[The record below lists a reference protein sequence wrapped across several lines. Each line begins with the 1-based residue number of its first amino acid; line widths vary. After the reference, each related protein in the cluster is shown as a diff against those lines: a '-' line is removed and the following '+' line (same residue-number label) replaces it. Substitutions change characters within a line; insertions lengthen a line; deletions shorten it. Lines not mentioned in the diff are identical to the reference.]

1 MQKLQLLSLQG
12 GNKLIDNNLPI
23 IPWVGLGGVKL
34 YSHLSQFYD
43 LVDKQDEKSSLLV
56 KFFVRY
62 EIKDSVDLWFNL
74 LNGKLFKITASKGYN
89 GLLFDRIHIGMHI
102 DEVLQIEPSFEY
114 DDFEEVYVSPKGVF
128 IETDPVEQT
137 VLWISVYVKEL
148 DNDDFERGNW

>member
-1 MQKLQLLSLQG
+1 M
-12 GNKLIDNNLPI
+12 IDINSPI

-34 YSHLSQFYD
+34 YSHISQFYD
-43 LVDKQDEKSSLLV
+43 LIDKMDGKSSLLV

-74 LNGKLFKITASKGYN
+74 MNGKLFKITASKGYK
-89 GLLFDRIHIGMHI
+89 GLLFDKIHVGMHI
-102 DEVLQIEPSFEY
+102 DEVLRIEPSFEY

-128 IETDPVEQT
+128 IETDPVELT

>member
-12 GNKLIDNNLPI
+12 GNKLIDNNSPI

-34 YSHLSQFYD
+34 YSHVSHFYD
-43 LVDKQDEKSSLLV
+43 LIDKLDEKSSLLV
-56 KFFVRY
+56 KLFVRY

-89 GLLFDRIHIGMHI
+89 GLLFDKIHIGMHI

-114 DDFEEVYVSPKGVF
+114 DDFEEVYVSPKGCLLK
-128 IETDPVEQT
+128 QT
-137 VLWISVYVKEL
+137 LSNKRYCGYRYMLK
-148 DNDDFERGNW
+148 N